1 MRQTP
6 PTVAIIGAGINGAA
20 LARELALSGVHVVVI
35 ESQDIGCGATAW
47 STRLVHGGLRYLEY
61 GEIDLVR
68 ESLRERERLVRLA
81 GHLVEPLPFYI
92 PLQKRSGGLFAAAAR
107 LVGAGRLARWL
118 AAGRPRGSW
127 AVGIGLWLYDL
138 LSGGEWPR
146 HSMHRGGAS
155 GQPEVDIRRY
165 PRGAS
170 YVDAQMRF
178 PERFTVELLQDAQNV
193 ATTNGTQFHVHTHVE
208 LTADS
213 DGTLH
218 LTPNAAAEAAGVTSR
233 ISLRPDAIVNASG
246 AWVDR
251 TRASV
256 PLAAGGPPLIGGTK
270 GSHLVID
277 AADLRRRLHDSGVY
291 AEAGDGRPMFV
302 LPFGERLVL
311 VGTTDLPYDG
321 DPADAIASDEEIT
334 YLLSCCQQ
342 LFPDASPTR
351 ENVLLHY
358 CGVRPLPN
366 AGSGLTPAA
375 VTRRHLLLRHP
386 STAVPSWS
394 IVGGKLTT
402 CRSLAETA
410 AAEVLPAI
418 DWSVRGNS
426 QSRPL
431 PGAAAADTPQA
442 RCELREHLQR
452 CGVASD
458 TAVRLVQLYGG
469 QAEAVA
475 GPAGSVGTAGCGVT
489 VEAVRRAVAREWAV
503 TLDDVVS
510 RRLMLAFEPDFDL
523 ATLRQIAEILA
534 STGRLAEDRVEA
546 EVAAVAAMLER
557 RHGRQ
562 LAASVAGDGD
572 CS

>member
-20 LARELALSGVHVVVI
+20 LARELTLSGVHVVVI

-92 PLQKRSGGLFAAAAR
+92 PLQQRSGGLFAAAAR

-118 AAGRPRGSW
+118 AAGQPRGSW

-146 HSMHRGGAS
+146 HCMHRGGAP

-178 PERFTVELLQDAQNV
+178 PERFTVELLQDAQDV
-193 ATTNGTQFHVHTHVE
+193 ATANGTQFRVHTHTE
-208 LTADS
+208 LTAEP

-218 LTPNAAAEAAGVTSR
+218 LTPNAAAEAAGLTSR

-321 DPADAIASDEEIT
+321 DPADAIASDEEIG

-342 LFPDASPTR
+342 LFPDAPPTR

-366 AGSGLTPAA
+366 AGSGRAPAA

-386 STAVPSWS
+386 ATAVPSWS

-402 CRSLAETA
+402 CRSLAESA

-418 DWSVRGNS
+418 GWSVRGDS

-442 RCELREHLQR
+442 RRELREHLQR

-458 TAVRLVQLYGG
+458 TAARLVQLYGG

-475 GPAGSVGTAGCGVT
+475 GPGGSVGAAGCGVT
-489 VEAVRRAVAREWAV
+489 LEAVRRAVAGEWAV

-534 STGRLAEDRVEA
+534 STGRLSEDRVEA
-546 EVAAVAAMLER
+546 EVAAVAATLER
-557 RHGRQ
+557 RHGRR

-572 CS
+572 HS